1 MHTHPKG
8 SLLALLRED
17 VETAQKRDPAARSK
31 VEVALTYPGVHAL
44 WGYRMAH
51 SLWKKKHPLAARV
64 ISSLARVLTGVDIH
78 PGATI
83 GRRLFI
89 DHAVG
94 TVIGETAQVGEDCV
108 LFHQVTLGGVSMTPG
123 KRHPT
128 IGDRVMIGSGVKVL
142 GPIEVGSEMCIRDR
156 YSVGSIIRS
165 SSFSCLVKGEFFAGI
180 PIATVRSGTGLVLSL
195 IHI

>member
-1 MHTHPKG
+1 
-8 SLLALLRED
+8 LLRED

-83 GRRLFI
+83 GRRLF
-89 DHAVG
+89 
-94 TVIGETAQVGEDCV
+94 
-108 LFHQVTLGGVSMTPG
+108 
-123 KRHPT
+123 
-128 IGDRVMIGSGVKVL
+128 
-142 GPIEVGSEMCIRDR
+142 
-156 YSVGSIIRS
+156 
-165 SSFSCLVKGEFFAGI
+165 
-180 PIATVRSGTGLVLSL
+180 
-195 IHI
+195 

>member
-1 MHTHPKG
+1 MKRKFGG

-17 VETAQKRDPAARSK
+17 VATAQRRDPAARSK

-44 WGYRMAH
+44 WGYRTAH
-51 SLWKKKHPLAARV
+51 ALWNRNHPLSARIISAAARV
-64 ISSLARVLTGVDIH
+64 FTGVDIH
-78 PGATI
+78 PGAQI

-94 TVIGETAQVGEDCV
+94 TVIGETAKIGEDCV

-128 IGDRVMIGSGVKVL
+128 LGDRVMVGSGVKIL
-142 GPIEVGSEMCIRDR
+142 GPIEIGSDSKIGANAVVTKPVPAA
-156 YSVGSIIRS
+156 SVAI
-165 SSFSCLVKGEFFAGI
+165 GI
-180 PIATVRSGTGLVLSL
+180 PAKNTPMTRQEEDEDL
-195 IHI
+195 IIDPTLYI

>member
-108 LFHQVTLGGVSMTPG
+108 LFHQVTSGGVSMTPG

-142 GPIEVGSEMCIRDR
+142 GPIEVGSDSKIGANAVVTKPVPERTVAI
-156 YSVGSIIRS
+156 
-165 SSFSCLVKGEFFAGI
+165 GI
-180 PIATVRSGTGLVLSL
+180 PAKNSPLTRQENDEDL
-195 IHI
+195 IIDPTLYI